1 MTIKELKEFMYEY
14 CNKQFLFSEIS
25 KEKSD
30 QLLLVAIKS
39 VTMEDRKISRI
50 LSTAVRQ
57 TEKISG
63 EGSEKKIPIVLYTMK
78 KLIFF
83 FTMKKP

>member
-1 MTIKELKEFMYEY
+1 
-14 CNKQFLFSEIS
+14 
-25 KEKSD
+25 
-30 QLLLVAIKS
+30 
-39 VTMEDRKISRI
+39 MEDRKISRT

-63 EGSEKKIPIVLYTMK
+63 EGSGKKIPIVLYTMK

-83 FTMKKP
+83 FTMKNP